1 MNARAIRITGGN
13 LVRRDADR
21 PDMPA
26 QAARGDGGRGDYAVA
41 LGYRVGALL
50 DLAWLPL
57 GCIASSYFAGH
68 LLLAA
73 GRGLL

>member
-1 MNARAIRITGGN
+1 MTRAIRITGGN
-13 LVRRDADR
+13 LVHNTTHADV
-21 PDMPA
+21 PA

-41 LGYRVGALL
+41 LGYRVGALI

-57 GCIASSYFAGH
+57 AGIASSYFAGH

>member
-1 MNARAIRITGGN
+1 MTRAIRVTGGT
-13 LVRRDADR
+13 LVHNTT
-21 PDMPA
+21 PA
-26 QAARGDGGRGDYAVA
+26 AVPAHAARGDGGRGDYAVA
-41 LGYRVGALL
+41 LGYRVGALI